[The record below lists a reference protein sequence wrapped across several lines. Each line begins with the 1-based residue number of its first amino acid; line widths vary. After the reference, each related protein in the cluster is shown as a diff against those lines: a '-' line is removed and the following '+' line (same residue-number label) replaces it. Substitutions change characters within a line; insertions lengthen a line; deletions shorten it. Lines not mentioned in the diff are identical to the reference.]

1 MLACFTENVI
11 RNEVRYLFLIAL
23 IFGKKRL
30 NEACRPLLSRQAH
43 LVYNVITLKHYI
55 IFKYHKQSLFVYD
68 DL

>member
-1 MLACFTENVI
+1 MKSFYRKDLKLACFAEYVI
-11 RNEVRYLFLIAL
+11 RNEVRHLFLAL

-55 IFKYHKQSLFVYD
+55 IFK
-68 DL
+68 

>member
-1 MLACFTENVI
+1 MLACFTENFF
-11 RNEVRYLFLIAL
+11 RNEVRHLFLAL

-55 IFKYHKQSLFVYD
+55 IFK
-68 DL
+68 